1 MTLNLGKGS
10 SRYVMR
16 GDNPVTKL
24 LQQCFLRAVPVCS
37 HSALLAL
44 ATDSAE
50 SLFP

>member
-1 MTLNLGKGS
+1 MMLNLGKGS

-16 GDNPVTKL
+16 GDNRVTKL
-24 LQQCFLRAVPVCS
+24 LQQCFLRAALVCS

-44 ATDSAE
+44 TADSAE